1 MNQNSPFKEKARHN
15 WGWKL
20 ASVVL
25 STLLWLI
32 ITNYNDP
39 VVTVRF
45 SNIPVTILNASSI
58 TSKGQVYE
66 ILENTDII
74 PIVTIT
80 ASRSVAESFTRDDI
94 TATADLEEVTSRDM
108 VPIHITLS
116 KNNSEVKNVHGSIED
131 VKLAIEDSRT
141 RTVSLEVNTEGS
153 LSDGYITGDISPSQ
167 NLVRVSG
174 FASKIDTI
182 DKAVANVD
190 ITGFTSDIST
200 ETDIILYD
208 KDGNVVNDSG
218 IKQNISTVSVNIE
231 ILKAKL
237 VKVRLEYTGTP
248 ADGYVV
254 SKDPKIEPETVY
266 IAGRNADISNVNE
279 IVISGGERFDIT
291 QMTED
296 FSTKVDIRQ
305 FLPNGITLVNENG
318 NIYTVLIGI
327 DRMVEAAYEVH
338 VSKLN
343 ITNMPEAAVYTPDTE
358 NINVSLKGLS
368 DVMDKLTADNIT
380 MSLDLEPLLK
390 NYEGNYPERLTAT
403 VQVNVPEGVSVVEA
417 PEITLTLKK

>member
-141 RTVSLEVNTEGS
+141 RTISLEVNTEGS

-266 IAGRNADISNVNE
+266 IAGKNADISNVNE

-291 QMTED
+291 HMTED

-327 DRMVEAAYEVH
+327 DRIVEAAYEVH

>member
-45 SNIPVTILNASSI
+45 SNIPVTILNDSSI

-141 RTVSLEVNTEGS
+141 RTISLEVNTEGS

-327 DRMVEAAYEVH
+327 DRIVEAAYEVH

>member
-45 SNIPVTILNASSI
+45 SNIPVTILNDSSI

-141 RTVSLEVNTEGS
+141 RTISLEVNTEGS

-327 DRMVEAAYEVH
+327 DRVVEAAYEVH

-343 ITNMPEAAVYTPDTE
+343 ITNMPEAAVYAPDTE
-358 NINVSLKGLS
+358 NINISLKGLS

-390 NYEGNYPERLTAT
+390 DYEGNYPERLTAT

>member
-45 SNIPVTILNASSI
+45 SNIPVTILNDSSI

-141 RTVSLEVNTEGS
+141 RTISLEVNTEGS

-390 NYEGNYPERLTAT
+390 DYEGNYPERLTAT

>member
-45 SNIPVTILNASSI
+45 SNIPVTILNDSSI

-141 RTVSLEVNTEGS
+141 RTISLEVNTEGS

-291 QMTED
+291 QMTEN

-327 DRMVEAAYEVH
+327 DRIVEAAYEVH

>member
-141 RTVSLEVNTEGS
+141 RTISLEVNTEGS

-327 DRMVEAAYEVH
+327 DRIVEAAYEVH

>member
-141 RTVSLEVNTEGS
+141 RTISLEVNTEGS

-266 IAGRNADISNVNE
+266 IAGKNADISNVNE

-327 DRMVEAAYEVH
+327 DRIVEAAYEVH

-390 NYEGNYPERLTAT
+390 NYEGNYPERLIAT

>member
-45 SNIPVTILNASSI
+45 SNIPVTILNDSSI

-94 TATADLEEVTSRDM
+94 TATANLEEVTSRDM

-141 RTVSLEVNTEGS
+141 RTISLEVNTEGS

-266 IAGRNADISNVNE
+266 IAGKNADISNVNE

>member
-58 TSKGQVYE
+58 TSRGQVYE

-141 RTVSLEVNTEGS
+141 RTISLEVNTEGS

-327 DRMVEAAYEVH
+327 DRIVEAAYEVH

>member
-141 RTVSLEVNTEGS
+141 RTISLEVNTEGS

-266 IAGRNADISNVNE
+266 IAGKNADISNVNE

-327 DRMVEAAYEVH
+327 DRIVEAAYEVH

>member
-141 RTVSLEVNTEGS
+141 RTISLEVNTEGS

-343 ITNMPEAAVYTPDTE
+343 ITNMPEAAVYAPDTE

>member
-141 RTVSLEVNTEGS
+141 RTISLEVNTEGS

-167 NLVRVSG
+167 NIVRVSG

-266 IAGRNADISNVNE
+266 IAGKNADISNVNE

-327 DRMVEAAYEVH
+327 DRIVEAAYEVH

>member
-45 SNIPVTILNASSI
+45 SNIPVTILNDSSI

-141 RTVSLEVNTEGS
+141 RTISLEVNTEGS

-343 ITNMPEAAVYTPDTE
+343 ITNMPEAAVYAPDTE

>member
-141 RTVSLEVNTEGS
+141 RTISLEVNTEGS

-266 IAGRNADISNVNE
+266 IVGKNADISNVNE

-327 DRMVEAAYEVH
+327 DRIVEAAYEVH

>member
-1 MNQNSPFKEKARHN
+1 M
-15 WGWKL
+15 
-20 ASVVL
+20 
-25 STLLWLI
+25 
-32 ITNYNDP
+32 
-39 VVTVRF
+39 
-45 SNIPVTILNASSI
+45 
-58 TSKGQVYE
+58 
-66 ILENTDII
+66 
-74 PIVTIT
+74 
-80 ASRSVAESFTRDDI
+80 
-94 TATADLEEVTSRDM
+94 
-108 VPIHITLS
+108 
-116 KNNSEVKNVHGSIED
+116 
-131 VKLAIEDSRT
+131 
-141 RTVSLEVNTEGS
+141 
-153 LSDGYITGDISPSQ
+153 SDGYITGDISPSQ

-266 IAGRNADISNVNE
+266 IAGKNADISNVNE

-327 DRMVEAAYEVH
+327 DRIVEAAYEVH

>member
-58 TSKGQVYE
+58 TSRGQVYE

-141 RTVSLEVNTEGS
+141 RTISLEVNTEGS

-266 IAGRNADISNVNE
+266 IAGKNADISNVNE

-327 DRMVEAAYEVH
+327 DRIVEAAYEVH

>member
-141 RTVSLEVNTEGS
+141 RTISLEVNTEGS
-153 LSDGYITGDISPSQ
+153 LSDGYITGDVSPSQ

-327 DRMVEAAYEVH
+327 DRIVEAAYEVH

-368 DVMDKLTADNIT
+368 DVMDKLTAENIT

>member
-141 RTVSLEVNTEGS
+141 RTISLEVNTEGS

-327 DRMVEAAYEVH
+327 NRIVEAAYEVH

>member
-45 SNIPVTILNASSI
+45 SNIPVTILNDSSI
-58 TSKGQVYE
+58 TSRGQVYE

-141 RTVSLEVNTEGS
+141 RTISLEVNTEGS

-327 DRMVEAAYEVH
+327 DRIVEAAYEVH

>member
-141 RTVSLEVNTEGS
+141 RTISLEVNTEGS

-266 IAGRNADISNVNE
+266 IAGKNSDISNVNE

-318 NIYTVLIGI
+318 NIYTVLIEI

>member
-141 RTVSLEVNTEGS
+141 RTISLEVNTEGS

-266 IAGRNADISNVNE
+266 IAGKNADISNVNE

-318 NIYTVLIGI
+318 NIYTVLIEI
-327 DRMVEAAYEVH
+327 DRIVEAAYEVH

>member
-45 SNIPVTILNASSI
+45 SNIPVTILNDSSI

-141 RTVSLEVNTEGS
+141 RTISLEVNTEGS

-266 IAGRNADISNVNE
+266 IAGKNADISNVNE

-327 DRMVEAAYEVH
+327 DRIVEAAYEVH